1 MISSKYIFQL
11 IFHLKG
17 IYYGLLYHKT
27 CLRISIW
34 PQEPLKT
41 AKNVDFLKTKK
52 NQFLVKIRAF
62 LAPKCTKIVYH
73 DVFWLHTLYV
83 FGSSQFQKLLFSNL
97 AKMAHFWLN
106 RTCSVGGFTMCST
119 LLNKILQDLSSK
131 IPPPKKVCWH
141 RRYGALRWGSKGHF
155 CQKKCIFRAENDIF
169 SKSSFYT
176 KMFSD
181 PK

>member
-1 MISSKYIFQL
+1 M
-11 IFHLKG
+11 
-17 IYYGLLYHKT
+17 
-27 CLRISIW
+27 
-34 PQEPLKT
+34 
-41 AKNVDFLKTKK
+41 
-52 NQFLVKIRAF
+52 VKIRAF

-131 IPPPKKVCWH
+131 IPP
-141 RRYGALRWGSKGHF
+141 
-155 CQKKCIFRAENDIF
+155 QKKFLGIAATTRSIGGQKAIFVKKMHFSGRKWHFFKKFILYKNVQWPKIQFFSASKIIF
-169 SKSSFYT
+169 CCPIQS
-176 KMFSD
+176 
-181 PK
+181 

>member
-1 MISSKYIFQL
+1 M
-11 IFHLKG
+11 
-17 IYYGLLYHKT
+17 
-27 CLRISIW
+27 
-34 PQEPLKT
+34 
-41 AKNVDFLKTKK
+41 
-52 NQFLVKIRAF
+52 VKIRAF

-131 IPPPKKVCWH
+131 IPP
-141 RRYGALRWGSKGHF
+141 
-155 CQKKCIFRAENDIF
+155 QKKFLDIAATARSGGGQKAIFVKKNAFFGQKRAFFQKVHFIQKCSVTQNRVFQYVKENIF
-169 SKSSFYT
+169 
-176 KMFSD
+176 
-181 PK
+181 